1 MILAL
6 TIIPGIAL
14 TVYCCFFH
22 DKDNEPKEMHWL

>member
-1 MILAL
+1 MIELA
-6 TIIPGIAL
+6 IIATGIAA